1 MAEENP
7 LELHVVSPSDE
18 VITPGKAIHC
28 KIGSF

>member
-7 LELHVVSPSDE
+7 LELHVVSQSDE
-18 VITPGKAIHC
+18 MITPGKAIHY

>member
-1 MAEENP
+1 MAEENS

-18 VITPGKAIHC
+18 VITPGKAIHY

>member
-18 VITPGKAIHC
+18 VITPGKAIRY